1 MCNFL
6 CPFPSTQL
14 SPQVLVQPKT
24 DLPPLALSFLS
35 CAIVLAKTSHS
46 LMCSPIIDQGLPLLT
61 MICSSKPLGTLAG
74 RVSGRIINH
83 SNGAK
88 PSPIGATCLHLIMR

>member
-1 MCNFL
+1 MCIFL

-35 CAIVLAKTSHS
+35 CAIVLAETSHS
-46 LMCSPIIDQGLPLLT
+46 PLDNV
-61 MICSSKPLGTLAG
+61 LAYY
-74 RVSGRIINH
+74 RSGSTIADNDM
-83 SNGAK
+83 
-88 PSPIGATCLHLIMR
+88 LL